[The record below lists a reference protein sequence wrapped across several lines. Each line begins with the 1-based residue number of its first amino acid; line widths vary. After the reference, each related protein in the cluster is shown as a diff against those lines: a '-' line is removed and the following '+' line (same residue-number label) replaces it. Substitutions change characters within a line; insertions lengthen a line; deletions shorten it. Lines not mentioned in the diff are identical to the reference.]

1 MNTLVDESDL
11 IKDIYAHFGLAVYY
25 SQCIERTISMG
36 LVTVFN
42 IDVKNMTQEKFDDEL
57 GRNFK
62 KTLGTLLKELE
73 KTKNIDDGFQ
83 DELSEVLDKRNWI
96 THHYF
101 WDRAIQM
108 MSEEGQ
114 LSMIDE
120 LNEIADHFQE
130 IDTKLME
137 MLKDW
142 RRIKGISD
150 ERVEEILQK
159 LVSEMPEY

>member
-1 MNTLVDESDL
+1 MDILDAESGR
-11 IKDIYAHFGLAVYY
+11 IKDIYAHFGLAVYF
-25 SQCIERTISMG
+25 SQCIERTISIS

-42 IDVKNMTQEKFDDEL
+42 IDVKNMTREKYDYEL
-57 GRNFK
+57 GHNFK
-62 KTLGTLLKELE
+62 KTLGSLLNEVQKSKAIDENFQAEL
-73 KTKNIDDGFQ
+73 F
-83 DELSEVLDKRNWI
+83 EVLDKRNWI

-120 LNEIADHFQE
+120 LREIADRFQK
-130 IDTKLME
+130 IDTQLME
-137 MLKDW
+137 VLQDW

-150 ERVEEILQK
+150 EIVEEILQDLISK
-159 LVSEMPEY
+159 KIQY